1 MRALLPVVGG
11 FLMVLGASEAFSVF
25 WSVYYRDG
33 TTDELLISM
42 AIPLVMGF
50 LIYGVARGARKEL
63 TQGEGFAAV
72 AVCWILAALFG
83 ALPFYLTGVL
93 PSFVDAVFESASGF
107 TTTGASVLTSIESAP
122 KGVLFWRSF
131 THFLGGMGIILLAL
145 AILPL
150 VGVGGMQLYKA
161 EVPGPVAEKLKP
173 RLAHTAKILWSV
185 YVLLNAVEAILLMF
199 GGMPLFDALCH
210 AFGTMAT
217 GGFST
222 KSASIGHYNAYIQFV
237 VAIFMIAAG
246 TNFALHF
253 AALKG
258 RPRVYL
264 KDPEARFFF
273 KLIFVSILV
282 YTLVLWAVSGQD
294 LFTAFR
300 HAFFQVPAIV
310 TTTGYANVDFE
321 LWPPFLTVGLFFFM
335 FVGGCAGSTGGGLK
349 VVRIM
354 LLFKQAYEELY
365 RIVHP
370 RAVRVVKLGG
380 RVVAPSI
387 LRSVA
392 NLFILWM
399 LLFVLATLILA
410 ATGLDFTSA
419 LAASIANL
427 GNIGP
432 GFGTVG
438 PTDNY
443 AHLHWIAKIVCTI
456 CMLAGRLEIYAI
468 LILFVPA
475 FWRR

>member
-1 MRALLPVVGG
+1 MSALLPVIGG
-11 FLMVLGASEAFSVF
+11 FLMILGASQIFSVL
-25 WSVYYRDG
+25 WSVYYREEG
-33 TTDELLISM
+33 THALLVSM
-42 AIPLVMGF
+42 LIPLVLGSVIF
-50 LIYGVARGARKEL
+50 VLTRRRKKEL
-63 TQGEGFAAV
+63 TQSEGFAAV
-72 AVCWILAALFG
+72 AICWILAALFG
-83 ALPFYLTGVL
+83 AFPFYLTGTL
-93 PSFVDAVFESASGF
+93 PNFIDAVFESASGF
-107 TTTGASVLTSIESAP
+107 TTTGASVLTNIEATQ

-131 THFLGGMGIILLAL
+131 THFLGGMGIILLSI

-173 RLAHTAKILWSV
+173 RLAHTAKILWTV
-185 YVLLNAVEAILLMF
+185 YVLLNAVETVLLML

-222 KSASIGHYNAYIQFV
+222 KSASIGHYGPYVQFV

-258 RPRVYL
+258 RPKVYL
-264 KDPEARFFF
+264 NDPEARFYF
-273 KLIFVSILV
+273 KFIFVSVAV
-282 YTLVLWAVSGQD
+282 YTMVLWAVKGES

-300 HAFFQVPAIV
+300 HAFFQVPAII

-321 LWPPFLTVGLFFFM
+321 LWPPVLVTGLFLFM

-349 VVRIM
+349 MVRVM

-365 RIVHP
+365 KVVHP
-370 RAVRVVKLGG
+370 RAVRVVKLGD
-380 RVVAPSI
+380 RVVDPAI

-392 NLFILWM
+392 NLFILWI
-399 LLFVLATLILA
+399 LIFAVASMVLA
-410 ATGLDFTSA
+410 ATGLDFVSA
-419 LAASIANL
+419 LAAAIANL

-432 GFGTVG
+432 GFGSVG

-443 AHLHWIAKIVCTI
+443 AHLHWLAKIVCII

-468 LILFVPA
+468 LILFIPA